1 MSSHPAPE
9 RHRRGPDLPGDSAQ
23 WPSQGALTPDPLAA
37 EPAPFDS
44 RHAPRPP
51 HGAVQSTEHGR
62 RGRVR
67 APWGFG
73 DLLLV
78 VLVGA
83 LLIPVCFVPVAILT
97 FVAGGI
103 SGIGLPLSVV
113 FSAISIA
120 VYVAFFIALWLMVVE
135 RRAVPWRSLGLRRVN
150 IGLLLAMIPAGV
162 GVLILNL
169 VILLPLTFFLG
180 LGDPEAASS
189 QNDVMVTNG
198 GMSLIELLWLAIP
211 LVVLA
216 PIVEELLFRGLLY
229 RYLRGR
235 VGVVAAVVISALVFA
250 VLHVVIPPLFVMGI
264 VLAVL
269 AERTGS
275 LWPGIVLHATNNGL
289 VVLAL
294 WLAANAT

>member
-9 RHRRGPDLPGDSAQ
+9 QHRPGPDRPREDHPPPGRWS
-23 WPSQGALTPDPLAA
+23 WPPDYRAV
-37 EPAPFDS
+37 EPASPDL
-44 RHAPRPP
+44 RREPWPP
-51 HGAVQSTEHGR
+51 HGAGEPNAPGR

-67 APWGFG
+67 APWGFA

-78 VLVGA
+78 ILVGA
-83 LLIPVCFVPVAILT
+83 ILIPVFLVPVAILT
-97 FVAGGI
+97 FVVVAL
-103 SGIGLPLSVV
+103 SGVGLSLSVL
-113 FSAISIA
+113 FSAVSIA
-120 VYVAFFIALWLMVVE
+120 IYLAVLVALWLMVVE
-135 RRAVPWRSLGLRRVN
+135 RRTVSWGSLGLRRAG

-162 GVLILNL
+162 GVLVLNL

-180 LGDPEAASS
+180 LGDPDAASS
-189 QNDVMVTNG
+189 QNDALVTDG
-198 GMSLIELLWLAIP
+198 GTSFVEFLWLAIP

-216 PIVEELLFRGLLY
+216 PFVEELLFRGLLY
-229 RYLRGR
+229 RSLRGR
-235 VGVVAAVVISALVFA
+235 VGVVAAVILSALVFA

-264 VLAVL
+264 VLAIL

-294 WLAANAT
+294 WLAASAS

>member
-1 MSSHPAPE
+1 V
-9 RHRRGPDLPGDSAQ
+9 GLP
-23 WPSQGALTPDPLAA
+23 T
-37 EPAPFDS
+37 
-44 RHAPRPP
+44 
-51 HGAVQSTEHGR
+51 GR
-62 RGRVR
+62 RRRVR
-67 APWGFG
+67 APWGFV
-73 DLLLV
+73 DLVLV
-78 VLVGA
+78 VLVGVM
-83 LLIPVCFVPVAILT
+83 LIPAFFIPVGILT
-97 FVAGGI
+97 LFAGALAETG
-103 SGIGLPLSVV
+103 LSVSV
-113 FSAISIA
+113 LFSAFSIA
-120 VYVAFFIALWLMVVE
+120 LYVAFFVALWLIVVVW
-135 RRAVPWRSLGLRRVN
+135 RAVPWRTVGLRRVGL
-150 IGLLLAMIPAGV
+150 GLLLAMIPAGV
-162 GVLILNL
+162 GVLVLN
-169 VILLPLTFFLG
+169 VIILLPLTFFLG
-180 LGDPEAASS
+180 LGDPDTNSS
-189 QNDVMVTNG
+189 QNDVLVSDG

-294 WLAANAT
+294 WLAVNAT